1 VTAKSK
7 SSRVVYAAV
16 FANVAIAIA
25 KFIVAAI
32 TGSSAVLSEGIHS
45 TVDSLNECLLLLGLR
60 RSRRSPD
67 QGHPFGHGKE
77 LYFWSLLVAVLLF
90 GVGGGMAIYEGI
102 IHIIHGE
109 SASDP
114 LWSCAVLAIAA
125 CFEGYSFAVAFRA
138 LGAHH
143 DAGNPLR
150 WWKRVQSSKDP
161 AIYTVFV
168 EDFAALCG
176 IIVALAGVGLGVL
189 FDNPYFDG
197 AASILI
203 GCILATVA
211 VLLAHETRELLV
223 GESARPEIV
232 AEIRA
237 LIERD
242 PDVDSVE
249 PPLTMQLGRDAI
261 LVNADVHLRR
271 GLSGEDQVQV
281 LERIVREI
289 RTTRPQVSC
298 ISLQPK

>member
-1 VTAKSK
+1 MFLVGLEFRSDDFRSHAKG
-7 SSRVVYAAV
+7 A
-16 FANVAIAIA
+16 VAISISGIVVPFVVAI
-25 KFIVAAI
+25 
-32 TGSSAVLSEGIHS
+32 
-45 TVDSLNECLLLLGLR
+45 
-60 RSRRSPD
+60 
-67 QGHPFGHGKE
+67 
-77 LYFWSLLVAVLLF
+77 
-90 GVGGGMAIYEGI
+90 
-102 IHIIHGE
+102 
-109 SASDP
+109 
-114 LWSCAVLAIAA
+114 
-125 CFEGYSFAVAFRA
+125 
-138 LGAHH
+138 
-143 DAGNPLR
+143 
-150 WWKRVQSSKDP
+150 
-161 AIYTVFV
+161 
-168 EDFAALCG
+168 FAALCG